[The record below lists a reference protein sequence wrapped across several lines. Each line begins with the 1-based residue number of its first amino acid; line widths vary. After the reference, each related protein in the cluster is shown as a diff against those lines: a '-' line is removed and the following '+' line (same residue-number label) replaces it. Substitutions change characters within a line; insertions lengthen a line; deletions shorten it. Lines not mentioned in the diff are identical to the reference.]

1 MPFFS
6 DDSFHNVLSFALF
19 SICAGLVAALV
30 WVLLRRLRRQRQMC
44 DQETMTVEPSA
55 KQGSILESG
64 AGASHKESVPQM
76 PGLDTA
82 THDKRKQS
90 AGEGQHQAASGSP
103 TKTAAAE
110 SAKTSPPGAAER
122 VAEAESKEQ
131 SVAAAAGSPGDSR
144 QASVL
149 TNKSK
154 KRRHSESK
162 KSPESSSAAK
172 ADGKGRRSS
181 VPSKT
186 ASKTGSKAGS
196 KAGSKPSSKPSSR
209 RGSMQHSKTSPS
221 KESAGAVRKSSSSEL
236 PGVPALLIRRPST
249 SSKSSQRSNRSTR
262 YVRESPK
269 VDPPLDVFSREHSS
283 MAESPPS
290 QSTHSPPQAVV
301 VTEPAKPPE
310 APHASSSKT
319 EGSEKPRTEATTD
332 GGQ

>member
-64 AGASHKESVPQM
+64 AGASHKESVPQI

-90 AGEGQHQAASGSP
+90 VGEGQHQAASGSP

-110 SAKTSPPGAAER
+110 SAKTSPPGGAEQ
-122 VAEAESKEQ
+122 VAEAKAESKEQ

-144 QASVL
+144 QTSVL

-162 KSPESSSAAK
+162 KPPESSSAADK

-186 ASKTGSKAGS
+186 ASKVGSKAGS
-196 KAGSKPSSKPSSR
+196 KAGSKQSSR

-221 KESAGAVRKSSSSEL
+221 KESAGDVRKSSSSEL

-283 MAESPPS
+283 MAESPPT

-319 EGSEKPRTEATTD
+319 EASEKPRTEATTD
-332 GGQ
+332 GGH